1 MRWNAPSWGLQLPIR
16 DWKGILG
23 LKCPREWGNT
33 LLPHGLG
40 VASGAGGIFGFQV
53 LEVRGESTE
62 SIQVRTVERHRGM
75 EEFVKRFGNV
85 DAALRTLGR
94 DQGHVGRWAQ
104 VVAQGKDSLRE
115 PCALTRG
122 QFILPVWGCQHCG
135 IIHGVIHGAPGSG
148 AASSAVKFKKI
159 NYFV

>member
-1 MRWNAPSWGLQLPIR
+1 MRWNAPSWGLQLPVR

-40 VASGAGGIFGFQV
+40 VASGAGRIFGFQV
-53 LEVRGESTE
+53 LQVRGESTE

-94 DQGHVGRWAQ
+94 D
-104 VVAQGKDSLRE
+104 
-115 PCALTRG
+115 RG
-122 QFILPVWGCQHCG
+122 VWGGGHRWWHKG
-135 IIHGVIHGAPGSG
+135 RIP
-148 AASSAVKFKKI
+148 
-159 NYFV
+159 